1 MRLELFQFI
10 DQTMELYEAEKPLL
24 FSAEKKMEIPVG
36 LSLLQE
42 VYHMLPPA
50 STVPASI
57 AVRPAELLP
66 EFLLRFRREFP
77 MCAEM
82 LFPGFFTNDYYHPF
96 TERGESMLSSSID
109 HTFPAGRSDL
119 GEGASPR
126 PYDTLAAWIGNLLE
140 LVRM

>member
-1 MRLELFQFI
+1 MFRNRRVASLS
-10 DQTMELYEAEKPLL
+10 LL

-50 STVPASI
+50 SAVPASI

-82 LFPGFFTNDYYHPF
+82 LFPGFFTNDYYRPF
-96 TERGESMLSSSID
+96 TEHGESMLSSSID
-109 HTFPAGRSDL
+109 HTFPAGRSEL
-119 GEGASPR
+119 GEGAAPR
-126 PYDTLAAWIGNLLE
+126 PYDSLAAWIGNLLE